1 MRPCRIGTSSGT
13 RVFACPS
20 NSAIGSRA
28 GSGSKTACDSSGA
41 ADRASLPI
49 AARSALL
56 MCSMAGGRERRGAVS
71 RDADV
76 PVRAVVPAAADRV
89 RVAVVPAARRPA
101 VDRLRDPTVRVP
113 VLRVAAVRGA
123 RVLRPRL
130 PTARFAVVRFAA
142 ARDVVA
148 RLVAARLALT
158 FLAVVFF
165 AAARFGVAFRGAARR
180 RVDFVAVA
188 RVPDVL
194 ARAVPLRAARAV
206 LFVPARFV
214 AVPLVAL
221 LLVAVL
227 APPRFVDAL
236 VLPFAAAMSAPLV
249 VWRLATVAT
258 IRRC

>member
-1 MRPCRIGTSSGT
+1 
-13 RVFACPS
+13 
-20 NSAIGSRA
+20 
-28 GSGSKTACDSSGA
+28 
-41 ADRASLPI
+41 
-49 AARSALL
+49 
-56 MCSMAGGRERRGAVS
+56 MAGGRERRGAVS

-165 AAARFGVAFRGAARR
+165 AAARFGVAFCGAARR

-236 VLPFAAAMSAPLV
+236 VLPFAAAMSAPLSYGASRLSLRFGAV
-249 VWRLATVAT
+249 IWRLAAT
-258 IRRC
+258 ATHRRCHLAPRGYCYASVLVTQGVAGGLSGRHTLHAPAAR